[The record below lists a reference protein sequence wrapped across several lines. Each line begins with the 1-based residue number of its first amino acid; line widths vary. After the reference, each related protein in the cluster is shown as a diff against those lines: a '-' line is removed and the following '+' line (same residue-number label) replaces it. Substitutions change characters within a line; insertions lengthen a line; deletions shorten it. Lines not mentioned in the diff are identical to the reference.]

1 MLDIGSM
8 LSIGTTYFGGLASMK
23 DARNR
28 YIAQIKSA
36 VKSTNYDFQNFS
48 QMRRDAY
55 ESAVEELIKIRT
67 NQQSLQ
73 SSVSAGLNENFES
86 GGRTVD
92 LLERMTYGDE
102 ARAVSSMQQNLLKQ
116 NQEINYNML
125 MAQNNLHN
133 YVNIIEKPDYKGM
146 MTSTLLD
153 TYSAFAQANDKESSL
168 NMKGYETT
176 IWGKVIPKKTPIP
189 AKSTYLMGKEA
200 SNSLAEKDW
209 LGKSTDYKFNTYS
222 PLSIYF
228 NNSKSYF

>member
-92 LLERMTYGDE
+92 LLERSTYGDE

-133 YVNIIEKPDYKGM
+133 YVNSIEKPDYKGM

-228 NNSKSYF
+228 NKSYF

>member
-92 LLERMTYGDE
+92 LLERSTYGDE

-125 MAQNNLHN
+125 M
-133 YVNIIEKPDYKGM
+133 VP
-146 MTSTLLD
+146 
-153 TYSAFAQANDKESSL
+153 
-168 NMKGYETT
+168 
-176 IWGKVIPKKTPIP
+176 
-189 AKSTYLMGKEA
+189 
-200 SNSLAEKDW
+200 
-209 LGKSTDYKFNTYS
+209 
-222 PLSIYF
+222 
-228 NNSKSYF
+228 